1 MEILILRLQA
11 PLMSFGA
18 PIVDNYGK
26 IQAYP
31 ALSMMTGLLGN
42 ALGFD
47 HSDFTKLQGLQ
58 ERLRYASRQD
68 KAGQF
73 IQDFQTVDISKP
85 HMRAYKEGY
94 EVKSRAWTT
103 RGKLENRTRDD
114 NKGENGPLLRYRDY
128 RADAIHTIALTLQPK
143 DESPTLDDLAMALKQ
158 PERPL
163 FIGRK
168 TCLPSSPLLAD
179 SIQAEN
185 LTEALRQTPLAQ
197 KADQRERYPAWW
209 PVDRNQDQPK
219 AEIKKPV
226 TDQRDWANQIHVG
239 ERWIARGEI
248 EIETQEVSS

>member
-1 MEILILRLQA
+1 MDILILRLQA

-18 PIVDNYGK
+18 PIVDRFGK
-26 IQAYP
+26 IQPFP
-31 ALSMMTGLLGN
+31 ALSMITGMLAN
-42 ALGFD
+42 ALGYD
-47 HSDFTKLQGLQ
+47 HSDFEELQKLQ
-58 ERLRYASRQD
+58 ERLLYASRQD
-68 KAGQF
+68 RAGQE
-73 IQDFQTVDISKP
+73 IRDYQTVDLSQAF
-85 HMRAYKEGY
+85 MRDNNG
-94 EVKSRAWTT
+94 WTT
-103 RGKLENRTRDD
+103 KGWLDNRKGGAASRGTHIRL
-114 NKGENGPLLRYRDY
+114 RDY

-143 DESPTLDDLAMALKQ
+143 DESPRLDDLEKALKQ

-163 FIGRK
+163 YIGRK

-179 SIQAEN
+179 SIQAKN

-209 PVDRNQDQPK
+209 PVDRNKDQPK
-219 AEIKKPV
+219 ADIEKPV